1 MLWVINGKKIKNL
14 LLIVIA
20 AFFAALILFVQKQQ
34 TDVFTPVKETGALSR
49 VETNQK
55 HLSLT
60 FDCNWGDQQIK
71 TILETLK
78 NENIKA
84 TFFLSGEW
92 AEQHPDLVQQA
103 LKDGNEI
110 ESQGMRHEDYTQLG
124 PDEIR
129 RDIILAGAAIDKS
142 GGGRPQLLRP
152 PYGKINNETL
162 KIASRL
168 QQQLVLWSVNPQDE
182 TNPGYKIIVSRVLQ
196 NAGKGDIIRLHAS
209 DSAKQTD
216 RALPLIIREMQN
228 RGYTFVTLKNLI
240 SDAQGK
246 HQLLN

>member
-1 MLWVINGKKIKNL
+1 MLWVINGKKFKNL
-14 LLIVIA
+14 LLIMIA

-34 TDVFTPVKETGALSR
+34 ADVFTPIKKSGALSR
-49 VETNQK
+49 VETEQK

-78 NENIKA
+78 KEHVRA

-92 AEQHPDLVQQA
+92 AERHPDLVQQA
-103 LKDGNEI
+103 AKDGNEI
-110 ESQGMRHEDYTQLG
+110 ESQGMRHEDYTQLSPG
-124 PDEIR
+124 KVR
-129 RDIILAGAAIDKS
+129 RDIILANAAIDKS
-142 GGGRPQLLRP
+142 GGGKPQLLRP
-152 PYGKINNETL
+152 PYGKMNSETL
-162 KIASRL
+162 TTANQLRL
-168 QQQLVLWSVNPQDE
+168 QPVLWSVNPQDE
-182 TNPGYKIIVSRVLQ
+182 TNPGYKVIVSRVLQ
-196 NAGKGDIIRLHAS
+196 EAGKGDIIRLHAS

-240 SDAQGK
+240 ADAQGK
-246 HQLLN
+246 QQLLN